1 MILCYIE
8 GPIACRLACFGEGTG
23 PTHDMNNT
31 DCSGNETRLVNC
43 ARSINDGSCDHSRDA
58 GVICGNL
65 TLYCSCMYH
74 GCMSYQ

>member
-23 PTHDMNNT
+23 PIHDMNNT
-31 DCSGNETRLVNC
+31 DCNGTETGLVNC
-43 ARSINDGSCDHSRDA
+43 ARSMNSPPCDHSKDA

-65 TLYCSCMYH
+65 TLYYIT
-74 GCMSYQ
+74 MSYQ